1 MTCEYGALPAHDPN
15 DPARQLPKPQRAEN
29 HTPSDKAARC
39 HAASVQD
46 VIDALNE
53 GREPFIT
60 GEEAMK
66 AVRVVEACLRSG
78 GSPVT
83 PGGEK

>member
-1 MTCEYGALPAHDPN
+1 MAISG
-15 DPARQLPKPQRAEN
+15 
-29 HTPSDKAARC
+29 SG

-78 GSPVT
+78 GSPVA
-83 PGGEK
+83 PGEEK